1 MIGTTKKEVREFVER
16 SVASYKNS
24 TGYAVIGCIPEAQQE
39 FINGKLYE
47 LYKDAERSSSSDTL
61 SLLKEVMEEYSGF
74 SSYFSQRQSKPQ
86 ARTPDLPWCDYV
98 GNPAARRF
106 WGLDNDSR
114 PRPRPSWLDGM
125 PRSC

>member
-86 ARTPDLPWCDYV
+86 VRTPDLPWCDYV
-98 GNPAARRF
+98 GNPSARRF

-114 PRPRPSWLDGM
+114 PRPSWLDGM

>member
-1 MIGTTKKEVREFVER
+1 MIGTTKKEVREFVEQ

-86 ARTPDLPWCDYV
+86 ARTPDLPWSDYV
-98 GNPAARRF
+98 GNPAARRC

-114 PRPRPSWLDGM
+114 PRPSWLSGM